1 MRENLV
7 DSVLHSEEGHA
18 IPGLASLAGAAGAVV
33 LAIGA
38 ANDSG
43 ATTVIGGIVLA
54 GGFLAYTVLNHMGVD
69 YDMFGRLEKLEG
81 KDPPA

>member
-1 MRENLV
+1 MKSTLLESIREG
-7 DSVLHSEEGHA
+7 EEGHA

-43 ATTVIGGIVLA
+43 ATTVIGGILLA
-54 GGFLAYTVLNHMGVD
+54 AGFLAYTLLDHMNVD
-69 YDMFGRLEKLEG
+69 YNIFGRLEKLEG
-81 KDPPA
+81 KDRPG